1 MNVLRILLLAMTA
14 GVLAFVLYQA
24 IERFEKMTLAYV
36 REKEAQAGQRRRRP
50 RLKIK
55 N

>member
-36 REKEAQAGQRRRRP
+36 RENEAQAGQRRRRP